1 MPASLIS
8 DRDRS
13 INRYMYINHLRTIH
27 TECILETVILYTIP
41 SLHTTG
47 HLTITATDTVCELC
61 RYMLTDMFTEE
72 SHIIATTIYGIVH
85 IPDIM

>member
-1 MPASLIS
+1 
-8 DRDRS
+8 
-13 INRYMYINHLRTIH
+13 MYISHLLTIR

-61 RYMLTDMFTEE
+61 RYMPTDMFTEE

>member
-1 MPASLIS
+1 MPANLTS
-8 DRDRS
+8 DQDHS
-13 INRYMYINHLRTIH
+13 INRYMYISHLLTIR
-27 TECILETVILYTIP
+27 TECIPETVILYTIP
-41 SLHTTG
+41 SRHTIG

-61 RYMLTDMFTEE
+61 RYMLTDMFTEV